1 MSVRLLGAWINQWPI
16 IQTAVDDL
24 ESFLWLLIWVIV
36 HILKDNTKATTH
48 NIGIKVMLRTY
59 SESASILSQR
69 VKEMDVE
76 SYWADIVFQGIIQKW
91 ISIFRLARIDI
102 QKLSQDLIETPLDSP
117 QRGFVCSRLELYCMR
132 IYNDVLNSGFEHLKD
147 IRKYSTW
154 DEVVDANMPQ

>member
-24 ESFLWLLIWVIV
+24 ESFLWLLIWAIV
-36 HILKDNTKATTH
+36 HILKDKERATTH
-48 NIGIKVMLRTY
+48 NIGIEIMLQTY
-59 SESASILSQR
+59 SASIVSQR
-69 VKEMDVE
+69 SKEINVE
-76 SYWADIVFQGIIQKW
+76 CYWTDIVSRGLIQKW
-91 ISIFRLARIDI
+91 INIFRLARIDV

-132 IYNDVLNSGFEHLKD
+132 IYNDVLNSGFEHLED

>member
-24 ESFLWLLIWVIV
+24 ESFLWLLIWAIV
-36 HILKDNTKATTH
+36 HILKDKERATTH
-48 NIGIKVMLRTY
+48 NIGIEIMLQTY
-59 SESASILSQR
+59 SASIVSQR
-69 VKEMDVE
+69 SKEINVE
-76 SYWADIVFQGIIQKW
+76 CYWTDIVSRGLIQKW
-91 ISIFRLARIDI
+91 INIFRLARIDI

-132 IYNDVLNSGFEHLKD
+132 IYNDVLNSGFEHLED

>member
-24 ESFLWLLIWVIV
+24 ESFLWLLIWAIV
-36 HILKDNTKATTH
+36 HILKDKERATTH
-48 NIGIKVMLRTY
+48 NIGIEIMLQTY
-59 SESASILSQR
+59 SASIVSQR
-69 VKEMDVE
+69 SKEINVE
-76 SYWADIVFQGIIQKW
+76 CYWTDIVSRGLIQKW
-91 ISIFRLARIDI
+91 INIFRLARIDV

-117 QRGFVCSRLELYCMR
+117 QRGFVCSRLELYCMK
-132 IYNDVLNSGFEHLKD
+132 IYNDILNSGFEHLED

>member
-24 ESFLWLLIWVIV
+24 ESFLWLLIWAIV
-36 HILKDNTKATTH
+36 HILKDKERATTH
-48 NIGIKVMLRTY
+48 NIGIEIMLQTY
-59 SESASILSQR
+59 SASIVSQR
-69 VKEMDVE
+69 SKEINVE
-76 SYWADIVFQGIIQKW
+76 CYWTDIVFRGLIQKW
-91 ISIFRLARIDI
+91 INIFRLARIDI

-132 IYNDVLNSGFEHLKD
+132 IYNDVLNSGFEHLED

>member
-24 ESFLWLLIWVIV
+24 ESFLWLLIWAIV
-36 HILKDNTKATTH
+36 HILKDKERATTH
-48 NIGIKVMLRTY
+48 NIGIEIMLQTY
-59 SESASILSQR
+59 SASIVSQR
-69 VKEMDVE
+69 SKEINVE
-76 SYWADIVFQGIIQKW
+76 CYWTDIVSRGLIQKW
-91 ISIFRLARIDI
+91 INIFRLARIDI

-132 IYNDVLNSGFEHLKD
+132 IYNDVLNSGFEHLEN

>member
-24 ESFLWLLIWVIV
+24 ESFLWLLIWAIV
-36 HILKDNTKATTH
+36 HILKDKERATTH
-48 NIGIKVMLRTY
+48 NIGIEIMLQTY
-59 SESASILSQR
+59 SASIVSQR
-69 VKEMDVE
+69 SKEINVE
-76 SYWADIVFQGIIQKW
+76 CYWTDIVFRGLIQKW
-91 ISIFRLARIDI
+91 INIFRLARIDI

-117 QRGFVCSRLELYCMR
+117 QRGFVCSRLELYCMK
-132 IYNDVLNSGFEHLKD
+132 IYNDILNSGFEHLED

>member
-36 HILKDNTKATTH
+36 HILKDKERATTH
-48 NIGIKVMLRTY
+48 NIGIKIMLQTY
-59 SESASILSQR
+59 SASIVSQR
-69 VKEMDVE
+69 SKEIDVE
-76 SYWADIVFQGIIQKW
+76 CYWTDTVFRGLIHKW

-102 QKLSQDLIETPLDSP
+102 RKLSQDLIETPLDSP
-117 QRGFVCSRLELYCMR
+117 QRGFVCSRLESYCMR
-132 IYNDVLNSGFEHLKD
+132 IYNDILESGFGHLKD

-154 DEVVDANMPQ
+154 DEVVDANMP